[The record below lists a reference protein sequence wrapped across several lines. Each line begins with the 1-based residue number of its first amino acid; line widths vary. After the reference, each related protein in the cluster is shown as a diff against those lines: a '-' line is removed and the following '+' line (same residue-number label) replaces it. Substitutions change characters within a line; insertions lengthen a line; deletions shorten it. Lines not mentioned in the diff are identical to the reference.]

1 MGFFDTPPSSSSGR
15 PLPSL
20 VTPINFGNLAPL
32 PTGAGSTSSTAQTS
46 QTAQTA
52 TQQTG
57 GTSSW
62 GSLDSILGIATQGA
76 QIAGAVNY
84 QRQQSG
90 ASARRQSRVAQCG
103 RAPLIG
109 RRRKEEYRKC
119 IAEYNAGTQTP
130 IVQTGGGDVNKG
142 LGNDGD
148 GNSSMKFVL
157 FGLAIA
163 LVGGVGYLLYKKSK

>member
-1 MGFFDTPPSSSSGR
+1 MGLFDTPPSSSSGR

-32 PTGAGSTSSTAQTS
+32 PTGAGSTASTTPTSS
-46 QTAQTA
+46 TA

-62 GSLDSILGIATQGA
+62 GSLDSILGVATQAA
-76 QIAGAVNY
+76 QIGGAINY

-90 ASARRQSRVAQCG
+90 ATARRQSRVAQCG

-109 RRRKEEYRKC
+109 RRREEEYRKC
-119 IAEYNAGTQTP
+119 IANYNAGTQTP
-130 IVQTGGGDVNKG
+130 IGGGQVGGGDVNKNIG
-142 LGNDGD
+142 GG
-148 GNSSMKFVL
+148 GSSPMRFVWI
-157 FGLAIA
+157 GLALA
-163 LVGGVGYLLYKKSK
+163 VVGGVGYMLYKKSK